1 MIDETME
8 DLLNE
13 SELIPRMR
21 TGDIINGIVVA
32 VDQDGL
38 LISIGNKSEGLIPSS
53 EMLSAHLDESIS
65 ITIGSQVSAT
75 VLETEGYNGSAILS
89 LDRAREKL
97 GWDLLETKIVTGEQ
111 ISGRITGFNRGG
123 AVVDVGG
130 VRGFIPLSHISRGYG
145 RTNTPDTEME
155 SRIGELV
162 NLKIIEANRSA
173 QNAVLSE
180 KMFLEE
186 QREIQKNRIIEQI
199 HEGDIVQG
207 KVSSICE
214 FGAFVDIGGA
224 DGLLHISEL
233 SWDQV
238 PGVGSMLRVDD
249 PVEVSVIK
257 IDKENKRIGLSLKR
271 ITPEP
276 WLSVPD
282 RYHINQIIEAQITRV
297 TDFGAFARVEG
308 SIEGLIHISEL
319 SYNDVQHPSHVV
331 KEGEYVA
338 LMILNIDPERKRLA
352 LSLRQADHITST

>member
-21 TGDIINGIVVA
+21 TGDIIQGIVVA

-38 LISIGNKSEGLIPSS
+38 LLSIGNKSEGLIPSS

-65 ITIGSQVSAT
+65 TAIGSQVSAT
-75 VLETEGYNGSAILS
+75 VLEPEGNNGSAILS

-97 GWDLLETKIVTGEQ
+97 GWDLLEAKSITGEQ
-111 ISGRITGFNRGG
+111 ISGRITGFNKGG
-123 AVVDVGG
+123 AVVDIGG
-130 VRGFIPLSHISRGYG
+130 VRGFIPLSHVGRGSG
-145 RTNTPDTEME
+145 QTNTSNME

-186 QREIQKNRIIEQI
+186 QREIHKNRIIEQT

-238 PGVGSMLRVDD
+238 PDVGSILRVDD

-257 IDKENKRIGLSLKR
+257 IDKQNKRIGLSLKR

-282 RYHINQIIEAQITRV
+282 RYHVNQIVEAQITKV
-297 TDFGAFARVEG
+297 ADFGAFARVEG

-319 SYNDVQHPSHVV
+319 SYNNVQHPSHVV
-331 KEGEYVA
+331 KEGENVA
-338 LMILNIDPERKRLA
+338 LRILNIDPERKRLA
-352 LSLRQADHITST
+352 LSLRQAEHITST